1 MEKTLGELAEYV
13 GGKVKKRDKDV
24 KILGVKTIDEAEEG
38 YITFLT
44 NEKYEK
50 KLNDTAASAIIVSPK
65 LKRINKPLLISDNP
79 YLASAKIVDLMMNP
93 DVEYSKTVHKTA
105 VMSPT
110 ARLGKDVSIYSHVY
124 VGERAKIGNGVVL
137 MPKVFLGDDCEIG
150 DNTVIHPNVVIY
162 ANTKIGNNVIIH
174 ANSVIGSGGFGYA
187 PDGSDY
193 FNIPQVGKT
202 VLENDV
208 VIGDNTT
215 IQRGALSATKIGRG
229 TKIGSQCL
237 VAHNVKIGENT
248 LLIAQV
254 AVAGTAKIGNN
265 CVLAGGVGVVGH
277 VTVGDNVT
285 VGARSGVTNDL
296 PGGDTYLGY
305 PAVPIKKMRR
315 SQMAAH
321 RMPMLMEAL
330 RSLRRRT
337 KSLEDKIRWKK
348 KSDS

>member
-13 GGKVKKRDKDV
+13 GGKVKKGDKSV
-24 KILGVKTIDEAEEG
+24 KILGVKTMDEAEEG
-38 YITFLT
+38 YITFLA

-50 KLNDTAASAIIVSPK
+50 KLNDTAASAVIVSPK
-65 LKRINKPLLISDNP
+65 FKRTKKPVLVSDNP
-79 YLASAKIVDLMMNP
+79 YLAFAKIVDLMMNP
-93 DVEYSKTVHKTA
+93 DVEYSKTVHETA

-110 ARLGKDVSIYSHVY
+110 AELGKDVSIYPHVY
-124 VGERAKIGNGVVL
+124 VGERVKIGNGVVL
-137 MPKVFLGDDCEIG
+137 MPKVFLGDDCEVG
-150 DNTVIHPNVVIY
+150 DNTIIHPNVVIY
-162 ANTKIGNNVIIH
+162 ANTRIGNNVAIH

-202 VLENDV
+202 ILEDDV

-215 IQRGALSATKIGRG
+215 IQRGALGATRIGRG
-229 TKIGSQCL
+229 TKIGSQCQI
-237 VAHNVKIGENT
+237 AHNVEIGSNT
-248 LLIAQV
+248 LLIGQIGI
-254 AVAGTAKIGNN
+254 AGTAKIGSN

-277 VTVGDNVT
+277 VTVGDRVT

-296 PGGDTYLGY
+296 PSGGTYLGY
-305 PAVPIKKMRR
+305 PAVSIKKMRR
-315 SQMAAH
+315 AQVATQ
-321 RMPMLMEAL
+321 RMPKLMEAL

-337 KSLEDKIRWKK
+337 KTLEDKIRWKK